1 MLARAEAA
9 QPAWDALGGA
19 ERAALLVKA
28 SDLFEA
34 HAAEIISLCQRE
46 AGKTLTDAV
55 LELREAVDFLRYY
68 ACEARM
74 LFSAPQPLPGPTGE
88 QNLLRLHGR
97 GVFATISPWNFP
109 LAIFIGM
116 AVGGARRGQ
125 HGDRQAR
132 RADPADRRAGG
143 QAVPRGRHP
152 RRRAPARAR

>member
-1 MLARAEAA
+1 PLLAELRELEGREWAAVPTAVAEPSPVGPAGQREGENAREIRSPQSGTIVGLSLDATPGDADLMLARAVAA

-19 ERAALLVKA
+19 ERARLLINA

-46 AGKTLTDAV
+46 AGKTLMDSV

-88 QNLLRLHGR
+88 QN
-97 GVFATISPWNFP
+97 
-109 LAIFIGM
+109 
-116 AVGGARRGQ
+116 
-125 HGDRQAR
+125 
-132 RADPADRRAGG
+132 
-143 QAVPRGRHP
+143 
-152 RRRAPARAR
+152 